1 MSHLLDVQYLSELSD
16 DIEARYPERFIYEVK
31 HKATEKISILR
42 VLGSLML
49 SGERGISEDKSMSI
63 FFQREVLIH

>member
-42 VLGSLML
+42 VLDSLML
-49 SGERGISEDKSMSI
+49 SGERGISEDRSMSI

>member
-49 SGERGISEDKSMSI
+49 SGERGISEDRSMSI

>member
-49 SGERGISEDKSMSI
+49 SGERGILEDRSMSI